1 MAPGAEGAGQRAD
14 PGSRENRHGILT
26 PTRKEGPHISKVTQ
40 LTLNLQS
47 KPGVLANVAGVL
59 GKAGVNIE
67 GICAAE
73 TAGRGKIRLLVS
85 DLGKA
90 EAALQAAKI
99 RCGREEAVTVSM
111 ENRPGAL
118 GEAAQKLAQAKIS
131 IKCAYATTGGAGQVA
146 VVFTVSNLPKAVAA
160 LGG

>member
-1 MAPGAEGAGQRAD
+1 MP
-14 PGSRENRHGILT
+14 
-26 PTRKEGPHISKVTQ
+26 KVTQ
-40 LTLNLQS
+40 LVMNLQS

-85 DLGKA
+85 DAAKA
-90 EAALQAAKI
+90 EAALKAAKI
-99 RCGREEAVTVSM
+99 RCGREEAVTISL

-118 GEAAQKLAQAKIS
+118 AEAAQKLAQAKIN
-131 IKCAYATTGGAGQVA
+131 IKCAYATTAGAGPAA
-146 VVFTVSNLPKAVAA
+146 VILTVSNVPKALTA

>member
-1 MAPGAEGAGQRAD
+1 MP
-14 PGSRENRHGILT
+14 
-26 PTRKEGPHISKVTQ
+26 KVTQ

-59 GKAGVNIE
+59 GQVGIPIE

-85 DLGKA
+85 DLGRA
-90 EAALQAAKI
+90 EAALKAAKI
-99 RCGREEAVTVSM
+99 RCGREEGVSVSM

-118 GEAAQKLAQAKIS
+118 AEAAQKLAQAKIN
-131 IKCAYATTGGAGQVA
+131 IKCAYATTGGAGHVA
-146 VVFTVSNLPKAVAA
+146 VVFTASNLPKTVAA

>member
-1 MAPGAEGAGQRAD
+1 MP
-14 PGSRENRHGILT
+14 
-26 PTRKEGPHISKVTQ
+26 KVTQ
-40 LTLNLQS
+40 LVMNLQS

-85 DLGKA
+85 DAAKA
-90 EAALQAAKI
+90 EAALKAAKI
-99 RCGREEAVTVSM
+99 RCGREEAVSVAL

-118 GEAAQKLAQAKIS
+118 AEAAQKLAQAKVN
-131 IKCAYATTGGAGQVA
+131 IKCAYATTAGAGPAA
-146 VVFTVSNLPKAVAA
+146 VVLSVSNVPKALAA
-160 LGG
+160 LGR

>member
-1 MAPGAEGAGQRAD
+1 MP
-14 PGSRENRHGILT
+14 
-26 PTRKEGPHISKVTQ
+26 KVTQ
-40 LTLNLQS
+40 IVLNLQS
-47 KPGVLANVAGVL
+47 KPGVLANVAGAL

-85 DLGKA
+85 DAAKA
-90 EAALQAAKI
+90 EAALKAAKI
-99 RCGREEAVTVSM
+99 RCGREEAISVSL

-118 GEAAQKLAQAKIS
+118 AEAAQKLAQAKVN
-131 IKCAYATTGGAGQVA
+131 IKCAYATTAGTGQAA
-146 VVFTVSNLPKAVAA
+146 VVFTVSSLSKAVAA

>member
-1 MAPGAEGAGQRAD
+1 MP
-14 PGSRENRHGILT
+14 
-26 PTRKEGPHISKVTQ
+26 KVTQ
-40 LTLNLQS
+40 IVLNLQS
-47 KPGVLANVAGVL
+47 KPGVLANVVGAL

-85 DLGKA
+85 DAAKA
-90 EAALQAAKI
+90 EAALKAAKI
-99 RCGREEAVTVSM
+99 RCGREEAISVSL

-118 GEAAQKLAQAKIS
+118 AEAAQKLAQAKVN
-131 IKCAYATTGGAGQVA
+131 IKCAYGTTAGTGQAA
-146 VVFTVSNLPKAVAA
+146 VVFTVSSLSKAVAA

>member
-1 MAPGAEGAGQRAD
+1 MP
-14 PGSRENRHGILT
+14 
-26 PTRKEGPHISKVTQ
+26 KVTQ
-40 LTLNLQS
+40 LVLNLQS

-85 DLGKA
+85 DPGKA
-90 EAALQAAKI
+90 EAALKAAKI
-99 RCGREEAVTVSM
+99 RCGREEAISVSL

-118 GEAAQKLAQAKIS
+118 AEAAQKLAQAKVN
-131 IKCAYATTGGAGQVA
+131 IKCAFATTAGPGQVA
-146 VVFTVSNLPKAVAA
+146 VVLTVSNVSKAGAA

>member
-1 MAPGAEGAGQRAD
+1 MP
-14 PGSRENRHGILT
+14 
-26 PTRKEGPHISKVTQ
+26 KVTQ
-40 LTLNLQS
+40 LVLNLQS
-47 KPGVLANVAGVL
+47 KPGVLANVTGVL

-85 DLGKA
+85 DAAKA
-90 EAALQAAKI
+90 EAALKAAKI
-99 RCGREEAVTVSM
+99 RCGREEAVSVAL

-118 GEAAQKLAQAKIS
+118 AEAAQKLAQAKIN
-131 IKCAYATTGGAGQVA
+131 IKCAYATTAGAGPAA
-146 VVFTVSNLPKAVAA
+146 VILTVSNVPKALTA